1 MLEIFI
7 QCHSV
12 HHICNCEI
20 TSLRVIYKITKS
32 QSVKMLRRLTKHL
45 KYAVVCFPVDDSVSR
60 IATKDVVMVEGGGEM
75 KEKSKVFVLVKR
87 ERYLA
92 YEIREI
98 CRAISSAFYNISQP
112 NFVILLIL
120 RCSF

>member
-1 MLEIFI
+1 
-7 QCHSV
+7 
-12 HHICNCEI
+12 
-20 TSLRVIYKITKS
+20 
-32 QSVKMLRRLTKHL
+32 MLRRLTKHL
-45 KYAVVCFPVDDSVSR
+45 KYAVVYFPVDDSVSQ
-60 IATKDVVMVEGGGEM
+60 IATKDVVMIGGGGEM

-92 YEIREI
+92 YKIREI

>member
-1 MLEIFI
+1 
-7 QCHSV
+7 
-12 HHICNCEI
+12 
-20 TSLRVIYKITKS
+20 
-32 QSVKMLRRLTKHL
+32 MLRRLTKHL
-45 KYAVVCFPVDDSVSR
+45 KYAVVYFPVDDSVSR
-60 IATKDVVMVEGGGEM
+60 IATKDVVMVEGSGEM
-75 KEKSKVFVLVKR
+75 KGKSKVFVLVKR

-92 YEIREI
+92 YKIREI

>member
-1 MLEIFI
+1 
-7 QCHSV
+7 
-12 HHICNCEI
+12 
-20 TSLRVIYKITKS
+20 
-32 QSVKMLRRLTKHL
+32 MLRRLTKHL
-45 KYAVVCFPVDDSVSR
+45 KYAVVYFPVDDSVSQ

-75 KEKSKVFVLVKR
+75 KEKSKVFVLIKR

-92 YEIREI
+92 YKIREI